1 MADIQRDNNGKK
13 PGGVTGKGFV
23 KSDPRINRNGRPKSF
38 DALRKLALQISAE
51 IVPDKARAPSVQKV
65 LNANGTEREHI
76 LTVAEYI
83 LRLWASSNKPE
94 LQRAFMEIAFGKVP
108 QNLDVTTDGKPLV
121 QFVVT
126 TDENGDR

>member
-23 KSDPRINRNGRPKSF
+23 KGDPRINRNGRPKSF

-126 TDENGDR
+126 TDDADR